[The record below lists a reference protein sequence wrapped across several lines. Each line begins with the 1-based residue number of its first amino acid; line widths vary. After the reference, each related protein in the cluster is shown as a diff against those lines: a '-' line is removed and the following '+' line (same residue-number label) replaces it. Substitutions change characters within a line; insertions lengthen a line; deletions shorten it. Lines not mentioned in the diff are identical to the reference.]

1 MLTLEKVNQRLYNV
15 TFNRHIGIIYME
27 SDGYFVFQP
36 DESNHGFWSENTLKS
51 ILDKLTELNK
61 DWDQH
66 LMDNL
71 L

>member
-1 MLTLEKVNQRLYNV
+1 MLTLERVNQRLYNV

-27 SDGYFVFQP
+27 NDGYFVFQP
-36 DESNHGFWSENTLKS
+36 DQSNSGFWNEHSLKL
-51 ILDKLTELNK
+51 ILDKLTELNR

-66 LMDNL
+66 LLDNL